1 MAREGVE
8 EAVSNESWGR
18 GRNFIIFMW
27 AKPLQG
33 PLEGVGPEMA
43 TTEAS
48 AIWAQKSQ
56 DLQGLPH
63 LLAREIDLIN
73 IIKSKRHTL

>member
-1 MAREGVE
+1 M
-8 EAVSNESWGR
+8 
-18 GRNFIIFMW
+18 ILMW

-48 AIWAQKSQ
+48 VIWAQKSQ
-56 DLQGLPH
+56 DFQGHPPLPST
-63 LLAREIDLIN
+63 RVMDLPP
-73 IIKSKRHTL
+73 IKLVNPSDI

>member
-18 GRNFIIFMW
+18 GRNFIILMW

-43 TTEAS
+43 TTKAS
-48 AIWAQKSQ
+48 AIFGPKKAKIFRAYPFYWPGK
-56 DLQGLPH
+56 
-63 LLAREIDLIN
+63 
-73 IIKSKRHTL
+73 